1 MVDSKGYL
9 KLIDVGIAKTF
20 SSKSERTFTIVGT
33 PYCNIIINIFK
44 IWHLKLFVVRG
55 TII

>member
-9 KLIDVGIAKTF
+9 KLIDVGIAKPF
-20 SSKSERTFTIVGT
+20 STKNDLVRTFTIIGT
-33 PYCNIIINIFK
+33 PYCNII
-44 IWHLKLFVVRG
+44 